1 MPSKN
6 IANKPFVLTACI
18 DQRAGLSIE
27 KILSADFRISNA
39 NTWQEAL
46 IIAKKQQPAVV
57 LLNPAFF
64 AEDPVVSIS
73 KLFALSPNSRILI
86 IEREV
91 DAPIDQVALFKGGVH
106 GFCSDA
112 ITPELLHK
120 AVTAVCKDERW
131 IQRKLISQ
139 LIDELAKSSVSAN
152 KSPDPQKLESLGSL
166 TPRELEVANMVSQGN
181 NNKLIARRLN
191 ISERTVKAHLSA
203 IFRKL
208 HINSRLHLALFFKDI
223 A

>member
-1 MPSKN
+1 MPDKKTN
-6 IANKPFVLTACI
+6 NKPIVLTACI
-18 DQRAGLSIE
+18 DQQAGLSIE
-27 KILSADFRISNA
+27 KTLSADFRISNA

-64 AEDPVVSIS
+64 AEDPVLSIT

-91 DAPIDQVALFKGGVH
+91 DAPVDQVALFKCGVH

-120 AVTAVCKDERW
+120 AVTAVCKGERW
-131 IQRKLISQ
+131 IQRKLITQ
-139 LIDELAKSSVSAN
+139 LIKELAKMPGSTN
-152 KSPDPQKLESLGSL
+152 KSPDPQKLESLESL
-166 TPRELEVANMVSQGN
+166 TPRELEVANMVSQGS
-181 NNKLIARRLN
+181 NNKLIARQLN

-208 HINSRLHLALFFKDI
+208 QIDNRLHLALFFKDI